1 MMKRSG
7 IKVMVKLIVMV
18 KALMINMVVAIV
30 LGLAGHLAA
39 SFITILAGYGL
50 LGKMAFWPLAAS
62 LLSLALLR
70 AIFRYIEQAS
80 NHYIAFKLLALIRD
94 KVFGALRQLAPAK
107 LEGKDAGDMISIITS
122 DIELLEVFY
131 AHTISPIM
139 IALLFALMMFSFI
152 ARYDLGLGCVALVS
166 YAVVGI
172 VIPLLMNRLSK
183 DKGLAFRNLSGDLS
197 SFVLESLRG
206 IKEMVQYDG
215 GNKRLASL
223 QDLTNKLDHQENS
236 LKKVTAFNVSLTNL
250 AVLAAD
256 VIMLFYG
263 GYLFGHGMIN
273 FEAWLISVLALFASF
288 GPFIALANLGSGLQ
302 NTIAAANRILDILE
316 EKPLLDDV
324 IAQEASAFGTVD
336 VSDISFSYDDELILK
351 ELSLSVEPQQIMG
364 VVGKS
369 GSGKSTLL
377 KLLMRFWEVDKG
389 RIQINNKDIAKIN
402 TSDLRKMESYVT
414 QDTHLFHDT
423 IKNNL
428 KIAKLD
434 ATDEQL
440 IAACQKANIH
450 DFIMSLPL
458 GYDTM
463 VAELGSSLSSGEK
476 QRLNLARAFLHEGQ
490 LLLLDEPTSNLD
502 SLNEALILN
511 ALRKVKDK
519 TIIMVSHREST
530 LKSCDKIIK
539 IDAGRIS

>member
-7 IKVMVKLIVMV
+7 SKVMLKLIVMI
-18 KALMINMVVAIV
+18 KPLMINMITAIL

-50 LGKMAFWPLAAS
+50 LGKIALWPLVGI
-62 LLSLALLR
+62 LLSLAILR
-70 AIFRYIEQAS
+70 SVFRYGEQAS

-94 KVFGALRQLAPAK
+94 KVFAALRKLAPAK

-139 IALLFALMMFSFI
+139 IALLFALIMFSFI
-152 ARYDLGLGCVALVS
+152 AHYHLGLGIVGLVA
-166 YAVVGI
+166 YMVVGI
-172 VIPLLMNRLSK
+172 VIPLLMDRLSK
-183 DKGLAFRNLSGDLS
+183 DKGLAFRNLSGDMS

-206 IKEMVQYDG
+206 IKEIIQYDA
-215 GNKRLASL
+215 KDQRLNML
-223 QDLTNKLDHQENS
+223 QDLTNNLDRQENS
-236 LKKVTAFNVSLTNL
+236 LKKVMAFNVSLTNI
-250 AVLAAD
+250 AVLGAD
-256 VIMLFYG
+256 MIMLFYG
-263 GYLFGHGMIN
+263 GYLFGHGLIS
-273 FEAWLISVLALFASF
+273 FEAWLIAMLALFASF

-302 NTIAAANRILDILE
+302 NTIAAGNRILDILE
-316 EKPLLDDV
+316 EKPLIDDV
-324 IAQEASAFGTVD
+324 FGEAASTFGTID
-336 VSDISFSYDDELILK
+336 VSNISFSYDDELILK
-351 ELSLSVEPQQIMG
+351 DLSLRVEPKLIMG
-364 VVGKS
+364 IVGKS

-377 KLLMRFWEVDKG
+377 KLLMRFWQVDKG
-389 RIQINNKDIAKIN
+389 RIMINNKDIAKIN

-434 ATDEQL
+434 ATDEEL
-440 IAACQKANIH
+440 IVACKKANIH

-458 GYDTM
+458 GYETM

-476 QRLNLARAFLHEGQ
+476 QRLNLARAFLHDGQ